1 MSSSSVTCTLYQH
14 WPFYIL
20 SNEFWLN
27 GIDPNIVN
35 LLAIYGNGVWIRIV
49 WRDFEYSVLIY
60 PPEILTHSLNFGA

>member
-1 MSSSSVTCTLYQH
+1 MSSSSVICTLYQH

-49 WRDFEYSVLIY
+49 WRDFE
-60 PPEILTHSLNFGA
+60 